1 MTVAR
6 ALPEV
11 ILGGISPLPIPPM
24 SDRSFSNLVRSP
36 LAWFVFIAMVAVSGL
51 ITWQGE
57 REKAREL
64 YERERVAAEQA
75 EQRRVTEAE
84 EQRARE
90 RQRLVDE
97 IRAQKEAEEQQRQIA
112 MEIRKEETLNKQ
124 FVADER
130 YVTPQQA
137 AFQSYQMR
145 QDQWRGQVEQYRQRF
160 EDERNLQQA
169 RADVERQ
176 KRYLQQRE
184 YEEQIARLRR
194 DSKARYGN

>member
-1 MTVAR
+1 
-6 ALPEV
+6 
-11 ILGGISPLPIPPM
+11 M
-24 SDRSFSNLVRSP
+24 SDRSFSDLVRSP
-36 LAWFVFIAMVAVSGL
+36 LAWGVFIAMVAVSGL

-64 YERERVAAEQA
+64 YERERIAAEQA
-75 EQRRVTEAE
+75 EQRRVAEAE

-145 QDQWRGQVEQYRQRF
+145 QDQWRGQVEQYRQRY

-169 RADVERQ
+169 RAEVERQ

-184 YEEQIARLRR
+184 YEEQVARMRR